1 MEEEHVILNENEKQA
16 NVIVAKVM
24 RITFYIFTLV
34 YLLNVV
40 GIFVINDVIMTGAYI
55 GSGCLLMLPTVIVK
69 GLKVDSGYVKYINVA
84 SAALFVTLIS
94 IALTYHVV
102 VIYVYPIAIAS
113 LYFSKLVNTVAT
125 SITVVGVSIAQIIAF
140 YIDTP

>member
-1 MEEEHVILNENEKQA
+1 MEEEHGILNENEKQA

-55 GSGCLLMLPTVIVK
+55 GFESG
-69 GLKVDSGYVKYINVA
+69 
-84 SAALFVTLIS
+84 
-94 IALTYHVV
+94 
-102 VIYVYPIAIAS
+102 
-113 LYFSKLVNTVAT
+113 
-125 SITVVGVSIAQIIAF
+125 
-140 YIDTP
+140 